1 MTTTTFTEPG
11 YRAEITYGWMIARR
25 REGGFAMRKLTYVL
39 TIPMLLM
46 FSSCSQR
53 TTGAADRSAVQV
65 PSTAAPGVIPA
76 GTEIAVRTNE
86 TIDTDQPLTGRTF
99 DAQVTR
105 PIMGSGNELL
115 VPEGS
120 SARLRVIRMADPGAV
135 GTGEL
140 SLAVDSMTVRGRTY
154 NVETMAVDVQGEQ
167 GLGANRRTATMV
179 GGGAALGT
187 LIGAIAGGGSGA
199 AIGAAVGAAGG
210 ATTQVLTRGD
220 RIRVPAETVL
230 TFRTND
236 PLRLSGFN
244 Q

>member
-1 MTTTTFTEPG
+1 
-11 YRAEITYGWMIARR
+11 
-25 REGGFAMRKLTYVL
+25 MRKLTYVL

-53 TTGAADRSAVQV
+53 TTGAADRSAVYV

-76 GTEIAVRTNE
+76 GTELAVRTNE
-86 TIDTDQPLTGRTF
+86 TIDTEQPVAGMTYE
-99 DAQVTR
+99 AQLTR
-105 PIMGSGNELL
+105 PIMGSGNDLL
-115 VPEGS
+115 VPEGAI
-120 SARLRVIRMADPGAV
+120 ARLRVVRLEEPGAV

-140 SLAVDSMTVRGRTY
+140 SLALDSITVGGRTY
-154 NVETMAVDVQGEQ
+154 NVETLAVDVEGEE

-187 LIGAIAGGGSGA
+187 LIGAVAGGGSGA

-210 ATTQVLTRGD
+210 AAAQVLTRGD
-220 RIRVPAETVL
+220 QIRVPAETVL
-230 TFRTND
+230 TFQTNQ
-236 PLRLSGFN
+236 PLRLQGFN